1 MHSDWM
7 CYDFCMINYLFY
19 FGLQIRRVMNYI
31 SKKLLKAKF
40 LDDFDWNN
48 YTSRDYGPQL
58 EEMRKVNNVLLP
70 SNLEFIEN
78 LANFRLNPQIEQ
90 LYRRVMELSPKDL
103 LEVGSGAGSN
113 LINLQLLLPTARVAG
128 VELLSS
134 QVDLGKEIFGVRFPQ
149 KEIVVADFIKED
161 VKYLGDYEMVFTN
174 AVAMHLTSR
183 KVKALILKML
193 SHSRQYV
200 LLHENLMHSHN
211 FLEILLD
218 LNEYAE
224 FKFTIEKPSNSAFGF
239 VIIVKD

>member
-1 MHSDWM
+1 
-7 CYDFCMINYLFY
+7 
-19 FGLQIRRVMNYI
+19 
-31 SKKLLKAKF
+31 
-40 LDDFDWNN
+40 
-48 YTSRDYGPQL
+48 
-58 EEMRKVNNVLLP
+58 MRKVNNVLLP